1 MKVLV
6 AFEFEGVDP
15 DSEQA
20 DQIVDEIGEACET
33 MGISF
38 NASSCYV
45 DDCKSDLQN
54 G

>member
-15 DSEQA
+15 NSEQA
-20 DQIVDEIGEACET
+20 DEIIEEIGEACET
-33 MGISF
+33 MGVGF

-45 DDCKSDLQN
+45 DDCVTTEEK
-54 G
+54 